1 MLFYI
6 ITNINVIGIRSW
18 RLCIFFGYILYLRV
32 EKEVEEEQRCRMF
45 CIYAAGCTNPHIV
58 IVAYSAIRTDS
69 TKTHIVIIT
78 NRPIGTDGTQA
89 HVVSIPDS
97 AVFLDSA
104 NPHVVIIPDGAIIE
118 DLSNTHII
126 GIANCSVRLNF
137 AKQHVVVVAE
147 RLGITRA
154 CNKQERQYSDN
165 KSIHHVA
172 KLQIITFCGRK
183 YEKWG

>member
-1 MLFYI
+1 M
-6 ITNINVIGIRSW
+6 
-18 RLCIFFGYILYLRV
+18 YILWLHFILTCGKRGWR
-32 EKEVEEEQRCRMF
+32 ELQEVEEEQRCRMF

-78 NRPIGTDGTQA
+78 NRPIRTDGTQA

-172 KLQIITFCGRK
+172 KLQIISELTIL
-183 YEKWG
+183 KWQKRVFSLWFEG